1 MLRSFQAEL
10 EERFL
15 RYVQVD
21 TTSNEASATVPSTQ
35 KQLDLQRVLLA
46 ELQEIGAS
54 NVRLTDH
61 GYVLATVPST
71 LPDRRIP
78 TVALLAHVDTVEAF
92 SGTAVKPI
100 VHRAYDGKEIVLP
113 DDPSQILSPETT
125 PHLADKV
132 GHDLVTASGTTLLG
146 ADDKAGVAIIMA
158 LASHLL
164 RHPEIPHGD
173 VRICFTPDEEIGRG
187 VEHIELEEIAAD
199 VAYTLDGGALG
210 EVTYESFSADK
221 AVVRIT
227 GVSIHPGSS
236 KDTMVNAIQLAARLL
251 DFLPQYTRTPETT
264 DGKVGFLHA
273 YQIHGTSAEATI
285 QFILRDFERDGLASH
300 GELLQSACKALEA
313 SDPRARVVCEITP
326 QYRNMRYW
334 LEDDMRPVDLAL
346 AAVRKAG
353 LEPIITPI
361 RGGTDGSRLT
371 ERGLPTPNL
380 FAGMYDVHGPR
391 EWASLQDMAQATE
404 VCLQLVQR
412 WADGLDADSGSGR

>member
-1 MLRSFQAEL
+1 MDRSFQTEL

-21 TTSNEASATVPSTQ
+21 TTSEEASPTVPSTAN
-35 KQLDLQRVLLA
+35 QLDLQRILLA
-46 ELQEIGAS
+46 ELEAMGAS
-54 NVRLTDH
+54 DVHLTEN

-71 LPDRRIP
+71 LPDRQIP
-78 TVALLAHVDTVEAF
+78 TVAFLAHVDTVEAF
-92 SGTAVKPI
+92 SGTGVKPI
-100 VHRAYDGKEIVLP
+100 VHRNYAGGEIVLP
-113 DDPSQILSPETT
+113 DDPAQVLSPETT
-125 PHLADKV
+125 PHLAEKI
-132 GHDLVTASGTTLLG
+132 GHDLITASGATLLG

-164 RHPEIPHGD
+164 ANPQIPHGD

-187 VEHIELEEIAAD
+187 VEHVELEEIAAD

-264 DGKVGFLHA
+264 DGKNGFLHA
-273 YQIHGTSAEATI
+273 YQIHGSSAEATI
-285 QFILRDFERDGLASH
+285 QFILRDFERDGLAAH
-300 GELLQSACKALEA
+300 GQLLESACQALQA
-313 SDPRARVVCEITP
+313 SDPRAKVECTITP

-346 AAVRKAG
+346 AAVRKTG
-353 LEPIITPI
+353 LEPAITPI

-380 FAGMYDVHGPR
+380 FAGMYNVHGPR

-404 VCLQLVQR
+404 VCLHLVGL
-412 WADGLDADSGSGR
+412 WADPKDT

>member
-1 MLRSFQAEL
+1 MDRSFQAEL
-10 EERFL
+10 EARFL
-15 RYVQVD
+15 RYVRVD
-21 TTSNEASATVPSTQ
+21 TTSEEASPTVPSTE
-35 KQLDLQRVLLA
+35 KQLDLQRILLA
-46 ELQEIGAS
+46 ELEAMGAAD
-54 NVRLTDH
+54 VQLTKN

-71 LPDRRIP
+71 LPDRQVP
-78 TVALLAHVDTVEAF
+78 TVAFLAHVDTVEAF
-92 SGTAVKPI
+92 SGTGVKPI
-100 VHRAYDGKEIVLP
+100 VHRNYDGAEIVLP
-113 DDPSQILSPETT
+113 DDPTQVLSPETT
-125 PHLADKV
+125 LHLAEKV
-132 GHDLVTASGTTLLG
+132 GHDLVTASGATLLG
-146 ADDKAGVAIIMA
+146 ADDKAGVAVIMA

-164 RHPEIPHGD
+164 SNPQIPHGD

-221 AVVRIT
+221 AVVRIS

-264 DGKVGFLHA
+264 DGKRGFLHA

-285 QFILRDFERDGLASH
+285 QFILRDFERDGLTAH
-300 GELLQSACKALEA
+300 GTLLESACRALQA
-313 SDPRARVVCEITP
+313 SDPRAKVECTITP

-346 AAVRKAG
+346 AAVRKTG
-353 LEPIITPI
+353 LEPTVTPI

-380 FAGMYDVHGPR
+380 FAGMYDVHGPK
-391 EWASLQDMAQATE
+391 EWASLQDMSKATE
-404 VCLQLVQR
+404 VCLHLAEL
-412 WADGLDADSGSGR
+412 WAETQET